1 MPMFRR
7 NRRDGPGA
15 AGGRTSGSPIAVSP
29 PSPTAGEY
37 VVECRQIKKAF
48 GGVHALRGV
57 DVAFRPGEVTALL
70 GDNGAGKSTLVKILG
85 GMYPPDDGEIVVAG
99 ERSDHLTPGSA
110 AEQGI
115 EVVYQDLA
123 LCDNLNAAAN
133 IVLGREPVRRGPP
146 GFRMLDRRRA
156 SAIGRER
163 VAALGATVR
172 DWSVPV
178 RQLSGGQRQALAIAR
193 ATISGH
199 RLIVLDEPTA
209 ALGVHQTEA
218 TLRLVRNVA
227 ENGVAV
233 VLIMHSI
240 DQVMSVADRVVVL
253 RLGAVCLDVPR
264 AQTTKDEVVMRMM
277 GVERE
282 EARV

>member
-1 MPMFRR
+1 MRISRR
-7 NRRDGPGA
+7 DRRDGASATGNGT
-15 AGGRTSGSPIAVSP
+15 GG
-29 PSPTAGEY
+29 SPTAVTAPAGPSGEY

-57 DVAFRPGEVTALL
+57 DVAFRPGEVTGLL

-85 GMYPPDDGEIVVAG
+85 GMYPPDGGEIVVDG
-99 ERSDHLTPGSA
+99 ERRDYLTARSA

-133 IVLGREPVRRGPP
+133 IVLGREPVRRGLP
-146 GFRMLDRRRA
+146 GFRMVDRRRA
-156 SAIGRER
+156 NAISSER
-163 VAALGATVR
+163 LAGLGATVR
-172 DWSVPV
+172 DWNVPV

-233 VLIMHSI
+233 LLIAHSI

-253 RLGAVCLDVPR
+253 RLGSVCLDVPR
-264 AQTTKDEVVMRMM
+264 ARTSKDEVVRRMM
-277 GVERE
+277 GVDRE
-282 EARV
+282 QGPL